1 MRGYLVTNF
10 RCGQCGKPL
19 ELTQDEPKDVA
30 YMDDGIT
37 GASKVE
43 KTIFVL
49 PCSNCLKPVEEAK
62 KAIKTL
68 VELSQ

>member
-10 RCGQCGKPL
+10 RCGQCGKSL
-19 ELTQDEPKDVA
+19 ELTYDEPKNVD
-30 YMDDGIT
+30 YIDDGIT

-43 KTIFVL
+43 KTIFVM
-49 PCSNCLKPVEEAK
+49 PCSHCLRPAEEAK

-68 VELSQ
+68 VELSL